1 MGEEL
6 QAMQRPNPME
16 PAGDGQKPKKRL
28 LKILSGIKRMS
39 WKKKLLLIVL
49 AIGLAAAAQW
59 ALGGKGDAGT
69 KVTTTSLVKKDIE
82 EVLSLKA
89 PLEGSESVEVVSRL
103 HYEVLELKVAEGDR
117 VSKGQVLAVLDSEA
131 LALQMDKARDA
142 YDMSVYQMK
151 EQLQQ
156 RQREYEK
163 TLQNLAAAQRQFDR
177 VKALQAIGAESQES
191 LETAKNNV
199 EDLQR
204 AADTFNVSG
213 GRVVASASE
222 AKQLEINRKSLE
234 QAQKDFEESQ
244 ITSPIDGTVTRVNIK
259 VGRFADDTD
268 ESKPMF
274 VIENLDQLQMKVLV
288 SEYDIA
294 KIKLEQPVT
303 VTADILKGAEVQ
315 GIVARVSPTGEPKAV
330 GSSERVIPIQINISQ
345 ASDKLIAG
353 ITAKAR
359 ITVDSAKDVW
369 VIPIEAIA
377 ENEEGQ
383 SQIFKVLADQT
394 LQVVPV
400 TVGVEND
407 LEAAIEGEGLQEG
420 DRIVVSPGAD
430 LKAGV
435 KVVETNE

>member
-6 QAMQRPNPME
+6 QSMHGTESAV
-16 PAGDGQKPKKRL
+16 PAVDGQKPEKRGWKL
-28 LKILSGIKRMS
+28 WTALKRMS
-39 WKKKLLLIVL
+39 WKKKLLLILLL
-49 AIGLAAAAQW
+49 AALGAAAQW
-59 ALGGKGDAGT
+59 ALGGQGDAGI
-69 KVTTTSLVKKDIE
+69 KVTTIPLVKKDIE
-82 EVLSLKA
+82 DVLSLKA

-117 VSKGQVLAVLDSEA
+117 VRKGQVLAVLDSEA

-142 YDMSVYQMK
+142 YDMSVFQMK

-163 TLQNLAAAQRQFDR
+163 TLQNLAAAQRQYER
-177 VKALQAIGAESQES
+177 MKALQAIGAESEES

-204 AADTFNVSG
+204 AADSFSVSG

-222 AKQLEINRKSLE
+222 SKQLEINRKSLE

-294 KIKLEQPVT
+294 KIRLEQPVT

-315 GIVARVSPTGEPKAV
+315 GVVARVSPTGEPKAL
-330 GSSERVIPIQINISQ
+330 GSAERVIPIQIHITE
-345 ASDKLIAG
+345 ASDQLIAG

-377 ENEEGQ
+377 ENEEAQ
-383 SQIFKVLADQT
+383 TQIFKVAADQT

-400 TVGVEND
+400 TIGVEND

-420 DRIVVSPGAD
+420 DRIVVSPAAD
-430 LKAGV
+430 LKAGM
-435 KVVETNE
+435 KVDETHE

>member
-16 PAGDGQKPKKRL
+16 PAGDGQKPKRRL

-39 WKKKLLLIVL
+39 WKKKLLLIIL

-59 ALGGKGDAGT
+59 ALGSKGDAGT

-82 EVLSLKA
+82 DVLSLKA

-163 TLQNLAAAQRQFDR
+163 TLQNLAAAQRQLDR
-177 VKALQAIGAESQES
+177 VKALQAIGAESEES

-204 AADTFNVSG
+204 AADSFSVSG

-222 AKQLEINRKSLE
+222 TKQLEINRKSLE

-315 GIVARVSPTGEPKAV
+315 GVVARVSPTGEPKAL
-330 GSSERVIPIQINISQ
+330 GSAERVIPIQINITE
-345 ASDKLIAG
+345 ASNQLIAG

-383 SQIFKVLADQT
+383 TQIFKVDADQT
-394 LQVVPV
+394 LQVIPV
-400 TVGVEND
+400 TLGVEND

-420 DRIVVSPGAD
+420 DRIVISPASD
-430 LKAGV
+430 LKAGM
-435 KVVETNE
+435 KVVETHE

>member
-16 PAGDGQKPKKRL
+16 PAGDGQKPKRRL
-28 LKILSGIKRMS
+28 QKILSGIKRMS
-39 WKKKLLLIVL
+39 WKKKLLLIIL
-49 AIGLAAAAQW
+49 IIGLAAAAQW
-59 ALGGKGDAGT
+59 ALGDKGDAGT

-163 TLQNLAAAQRQFDR
+163 TLQNLAAAQRQLDR
-177 VKALQAIGAESQES
+177 VNALQAIGAESQES

-204 AADTFNVSG
+204 AADTFNVSN

-345 ASDKLIAG
+345 ASNKLIAG

>member
-16 PAGDGQKPKKRL
+16 SAGDGKKPKRRL

-69 KVTTTSLVKKDIE
+69 KVTTTSLVKKNIE

-163 TLQNLAAAQRQFDR
+163 TLQNLAAAQRQYER
-177 VKALQAIGAESQES
+177 LKALQAIGAESQES

-199 EDLQR
+199 EDIQR
-204 AADTFNVSG
+204 AADSFSVSG
-213 GRVVASASE
+213 GRVVASPSE
-222 AKQLEINRKSLE
+222 TKQLEINRKSLE

-369 VIPIEAIA
+369 VVPIEAIA
-377 ENEEGQ
+377 ENDEGQ

-394 LQVVPV
+394 LQAVPV

-407 LEAAIEGEGLQEG
+407 LEAVIEGEGLQEG

>member
-6 QAMQRPNPME
+6 QTMQRPNPIE

-204 AADTFNVSG
+204 AVDTFNVSD

-330 GSSERVIPIQINISQ
+330 GSAERVIPIQINISQ
-345 ASDKLIAG
+345 DSDKLIAG

-369 VIPIEAIA
+369 VVPIEAIA